1 MDMTDKGGLV
11 YRLYGYRSKS
21 DRKCMYF
28 KEVCDWDTPLA
39 VNDILMKFNK
49 EDRKI
54 VAYTDDVVIFV
65 SNIMKTSLGIL
76 LSWAKSKGL
85 GVNPG

>member
-1 MDMTDKGGLV
+1 MTDKGGLV

-28 KEVCDWDTPLA
+28 KEVCDGDTP
-39 VNDILMKFNK
+39 LMKFNK

-54 VAYTDDVVIFV
+54 VAYTDDVVILV